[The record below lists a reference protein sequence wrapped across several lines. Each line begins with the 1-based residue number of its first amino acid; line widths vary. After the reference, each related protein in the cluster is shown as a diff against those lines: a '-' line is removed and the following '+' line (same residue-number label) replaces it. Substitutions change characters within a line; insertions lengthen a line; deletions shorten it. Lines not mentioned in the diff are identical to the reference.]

1 MTNIIPFG
9 KRILV
14 KPEEKKQVLVADDG
28 MLNEYGEVVA
38 VGNEVKQV
46 KVGDKVGFS
55 VFGVEKLVIGE
66 EKFYFVKED
75 DEFLLGW
82 LQE

>member
-1 MTNIIPFG
+1 MQIKPFG

-28 MLNEYGEVVA
+28 MLNEYGVVVA
-38 VGNEVKQV
+38 VGDGVQHI

-66 EKFYFVKED
+66 EKYYFIKED
-75 DEFLLGW
+75 DDFLLGTIV
-82 LQE
+82 